1 MEAMRMGGSIMWV
14 ILALSVGA
22 GAIFVERL
30 LFYRRSVTDPIRLE
44 EQVGAALYG
53 GNVGEALRIA
63 ASGDTSYHRLFAA
76 ALNNWE
82 ASAETLKLLLE
93 QELRREIYRWEK
105 GLTLLSTLARLAP
118 LLGLLGTVLGM
129 VEIFRLLPASSVSP
143 MTTLAGG
150 IWKALLTTVAGLVAA
165 VPIVMAHTCLVSRVL
180 RGEEGLE
187 RGADFLLREK
197 LLGRGSVRPGAGARA

>member
-1 MEAMRMGGSIMWV
+1 
-14 ILALSVGA
+14 
-22 GAIFVERL
+22 
-30 LFYRRSVTDPIRLE
+30 
-44 EQVGAALYG
+44 
-53 GNVGEALRIA
+53 
-63 ASGDTSYHRLFAA
+63 
-76 ALNNWE
+76 
-82 ASAETLKLLLE
+82 
-93 QELRREIYRWEK
+93 
-105 GLTLLSTLARLAP
+105 
-118 LLGLLGTVLGM
+118 
-129 VEIFRLLPASSVSP
+129 